1 MKYLFS
7 RLEAADTVQSYIRT
21 LEKHASQKTQM
32 ASVYVMCAPSLVSEL
47 HLNVLISLN

>member
-32 ASVYVMCAPSLVSEL
+32 VIVDVTCAPP
-47 HLNVLISLN
+47 